1 MKKFRLLTR
10 YISQNGKVYEP
21 HDIVEQGELP
31 GDVEGFMIAT
41 NRMIE
46 AAGMATAMTDEKAA
60 EREPNREPQTIKRK
74 PGRPRKYET
83 REMRA

>member
-10 YISQNGKVYEP
+10 YISKTGKIYEP
-21 HDIVEQGELP
+21 HDVVEAGELP
-31 GDVEGFMIAT
+31 ADVEEFLIQSNKMITAYEVE
-41 NRMIE
+41 N
-46 AAGMATAMTDEKAA
+46 AAAVEEIA
-60 EREPNREPQTIKRK
+60 EREPNHEPKTIKRK